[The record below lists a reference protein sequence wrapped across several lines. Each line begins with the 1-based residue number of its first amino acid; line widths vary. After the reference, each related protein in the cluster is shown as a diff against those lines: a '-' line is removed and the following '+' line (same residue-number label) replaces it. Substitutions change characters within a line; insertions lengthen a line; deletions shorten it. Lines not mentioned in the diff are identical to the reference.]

1 MQRLADRVRNVGGR
15 VDVYWGG
22 GGKNTT
28 TKTKTKLKKVFAKA
42 DRMGAR
48 FVGIVGEGEMERGV
62 VKVKELRCGEEID
75 LQIEEEDEDGKG
87 ELEKWLIG
95 NL

>member
-1 MQRLADRVRNVGGR
+1 
-15 VDVYWGG
+15 VYWGG

-62 VKVKELRCGEEID
+62 VKVKDLRCGEEID
-75 LQIEEEDEDGKG
+75 LQIEEKDEDGKG
-87 ELEKWLIG
+87 EIEKWFIG